1 MSRFTYYSNRIYNYG
16 TLKVTEKPSNK
27 IIVFKTNVSNSL
39 FDDVY
44 DYNMYYNYLKSQD
57 IDINYSDTKFN
68 ENIVK
73 DMRSELI
80 NELQSFQ
87 EVDIDNNYHFDET
100 IEKNNETISDN
111 DCDSE
116 CYVSSSDSDNDNDE
130 DEWNTV

>member
-16 TLKVTEKPSNK
+16 TLELTEQPSNK
-27 IIVFKTNVSNSL
+27 SIVFKTNVSNSL

-44 DYNMYYNYLKSQD
+44 DYNVYYNYLKSQD
-57 IDINYSDTKFN
+57 INNSDTKFN

-73 DMRSELI
+73 DMRNDLI
-80 NELQSFQ
+80 NELQYFQ

-100 IEKNNETISDN
+100 IEKNNNETISDN

-116 CYVSSSDSDNDNDE
+116 CYVSSSDSDNE
-130 DEWNTV
+130 EEWNTL

>member
-16 TLKVTEKPSNK
+16 TLEVTEQPSNK
-27 IIVFKTNVSNSL
+27 SIVFKTNVSNSL

-57 IDINYSDTKFN
+57 ININYSDNKLN

-73 DMRSELI
+73 DMRNELI

-87 EVDIDNNYHFDET
+87 EVDIDNNYRFDET
-100 IEKNNETISDN
+100 IEKNNNETISDN

-116 CYVSSSDSDNDNDE
+116 CYVSSSDSDNEE

>member
-16 TLKVTEKPSNK
+16 SLEVTEYPSNK
-27 IIVFKTNVSNSL
+27 SIILKTNVSNSL

-73 DMRSELI
+73 DMRTELI

-116 CYVSSSDSDNDNDE
+116 CYVSSTDSDNDE